1 MGRKKMKA
9 IGIDIGGTNTA
20 VSICSSSGKTLSRF
34 AFPTPL
40 SPKPERTIAGILKKI
55 GEKCALD
62 EIGAA
67 GIGVPAMIKSENG
80 FVFYAPNLGWKNFSV
95 KKAVLKKH
103 RFKKL
108 IFENDASCAAWGIYK
123 KYKGVKPHF
132 LAVLTLG
139 TGIGA
144 GFVTDGKLFSH
155 KDISV
160 FEAGHIKVAPGG
172 LRCGCG
178 AKGCLE
184 AYCGSAYMNN
194 WASEFWSKTRF
205 AGENLSAREIY
216 DESRKG
222 ADRAK
227 APRGQKKYGSG
238 MAFISVRPF
247 QILLICSRQIKLFLQ
262 AGLPGRIRNLKKGSN
277 ARWMRIFFPRTENPF
292 QRGPGRR
299 IIISERMEPRG
310 WRCFDNA

>member
-1 MGRKKMKA
+1 MKA

-20 VSICSSSGKTLSRF
+20 VSICSSLGKTLSRF

-40 SPKPERTIAGILKKI
+40 SRKPEKTIEAILEII

-62 EIGAA
+62 EISAA
-67 GIGVPAMIKSENG
+67 GIGVPAMIKSEKG

-108 IFENDASCAAWGIYK
+108 IFENDASCACWGIYK

-144 GFVTDGKLFSH
+144 GFVSDGKLFSH

-205 AGENLSAREIY
+205 AGKKLNAREIY

-222 ADRAK
+222 AAWAKKIWKRYGLYLGAAVSDIVNLFAADKIIFTGGLAGAYPEFKEGLKCAMDENILPPYRKAVSTRAWPQNSYIG
-227 APRGQKKYGSG
+227 ADG
-238 MAFISVRPF
+238 A
-247 QILLICSRQIKLFLQ
+247 
-262 AGLPGRIRNLKKGSN
+262 AGLALL
-277 ARWMRIFFPRTENPF
+277 
-292 QRGPGRR
+292 
-299 IIISERMEPRG
+299 
-310 WRCFDNA
+310 